1 MLKVGDKAPVIEVK
15 DINNENVSL
24 ADLSGQYVVL
34 YFYPKDDTPG
44 CTKEACSFRDWNAEL
59 KKLGVKVV
67 GGSKDSVTSHKKFVD
82 KYSLN
87 FDLWSDEDH
96 QLIEAFGAWQ
106 KKSMMG
112 QEYMGTVRST
122 FVIDPKGVILRVWD
136 QVNPPEHGQE
146 IHDFIKEII

>member
-24 ADLSGQYVVL
+24 ADLSGQYIVL

-67 GGSKDSVTSHKKFVD
+67 GVSKDSVTSHKKFVN

-106 KKSMMG
+106 KKNMMG

>member
-15 DINNENVSL
+15 DINNEKVSL
-24 ADLSGQYVVL
+24 ADLSDQYVVL

-67 GGSKDSVTSHKKFVD
+67 GVSKDSVTSHKKFVD

-112 QEYMGTVRST
+112 KEYMGTVRST
-122 FVIDPKGVILRVWD
+122 FVIDPKGIVLRVWD
-136 QVNPPEHGQE
+136 KVNPPEHGQE

>member
-24 ADLSGQYVVL
+24 TDLSGQHVVL

-67 GGSKDSVTSHKKFVD
+67 GVSKDSVTSHKKFID

-112 QEYMGTVRST
+112 KEYMGTVRST
-122 FVIDPKGVILRVWD
+122 FVIDPKGIILRVWD
-136 QVNPPEHGQE
+136 KVNPPEHGQE

>member
-15 DINNENVSL
+15 DINNEKVSL
-24 ADLSGQYVVL
+24 ADLSDQYVVL

-67 GGSKDSVTSHKKFVD
+67 GVSKDSVTSHKKFIE
-82 KYSLN
+82 KYELN

-122 FVIDPKGVILRVWD
+122 FVIDPKGIILRVWD
-136 QVNPPEHGQE
+136 KVNPPDHGQE
-146 IHDFIKEII
+146 IHEFIKGII

>member
-15 DINNENVSL
+15 DINNEKVSL
-24 ADLSGQYVVL
+24 ADLSDQYVVL

-67 GGSKDSVTSHKKFVD
+67 GVSKDSVTSHKKFIE
-82 KYSLN
+82 KYELN

-112 QEYMGTVRST
+112 KEYMGTVRST
-122 FVIDPKGVILRVWD
+122 FVIDPKGIILSM
-136 QVNPPEHGQE
+136 QFHY
-146 IHDFIKEII
+146 HYLLHTF

>member
-15 DINNENVSL
+15 DINNEKVSL
-24 ADLSGQYVVL
+24 ADLSDQYVVL

-67 GGSKDSVTSHKKFVD
+67 GVSKDSVTSHKKFIE
-82 KYSLN
+82 KYELN

-112 QEYMGTVRST
+112 KEYMGTVRST
-122 FVIDPKGVILRVWD
+122 FVIDPKGIILRVWD
-136 QVNPPEHGQE
+136 KVNPPEHGQE

>member
-15 DINNENVSL
+15 DINNEKVSL
-24 ADLSGQYVVL
+24 ADLSDQYVVL

-67 GGSKDSVTSHKKFVD
+67 GVSKDSVTSHKKFIE
-82 KYSLN
+82 KYELN

-112 QEYMGTVRST
+112 KEYMGTVRAT
-122 FVIDPKGVILRVWD
+122 FVIDPKGIILRVWD
-136 QVNPPEHGQE
+136 KVNPPEHGQE
-146 IHDFIKEII
+146 IHDFINEII

>member
-15 DINNENVSL
+15 DINNEKVSL
-24 ADLSGQYVVL
+24 ADLSDQYVVL

-67 GGSKDSVTSHKKFVD
+67 GVSKDSVTSHKKFIE
-82 KYSLN
+82 KYELN

-112 QEYMGTVRST
+112 KEYMGTVRST
-122 FVIDPKGVILRVWD
+122 FVIDPKGIVLRVWD
-136 QVNPPEHGQE
+136 LSL
-146 IHDFIKEII
+146 IHI

>member
-67 GGSKDSVTSHKKFVD
+67 GVSKDSVTSHKKFIE
-82 KYSLN
+82 KYELN

-112 QEYMGTVRST
+112 KEYMGTVRST
-122 FVIDPKGVILRVWD
+122 FVIDPKGIILRVWD
-136 QVNPPEHGQE
+136 KVNPPEHGQE
-146 IHDFIKEII
+146 IRDFIKEII

>member
-15 DINNENVSL
+15 DINNEKVSL
-24 ADLSGQYVVL
+24 ADLSDQYVVL

-67 GGSKDSVTSHKKFVD
+67 GVSKDSVTSHKKFVD

-112 QEYMGTVRST
+112 KEYMGTVRST
-122 FVIDPKGVILRVWD
+122 FVIDPKGIILRVWD
-136 QVNPPEHGQE
+136 KVNPPEHGQE